1 MKKIS
6 HRFFVAIL
14 FLQIISVEIYAQQP
28 YRINPAN
35 GLPLLDGS
43 NNPIRNDKNYL
54 PIPSFYNDFNNE
66 SSTKLDF
73 EYGSN
78 LQINELSY
86 IVLEDMGED
95 NCNDNCTYNNPF
107 GGQVVVKVCNNGGF
121 FGSSLLPYPIAH
133 TYQLNASAS
142 TVKLIMKKY
151 SQDYIKGWYKDGT
164 CNWVRF
170 DKKFS
175 YTKGDLISKDA
186 FKYGYFE
193 ARFKVNRPP
202 GVSNTG
208 LGQCFWLFPIKNP
221 RNLQNYVSQY
231 CYSEIDIAE
240 NQPDNGIHGFGA
252 YVSKSDGDCPEMPD
266 LFSTN
271 DCGCPISC
279 GTDIKSIFHKFVE
292 QEEFHTYALEWTPSS
307 LKYFYD
313 NVLITTI
320 NNIGTNGKIPANF
333 DPMGIILD
341 IEGAKG
347 NFNYHSRCLEINDTT
362 TIFPFEFE
370 IDYVKQYKL
379 DLSQCNNIH
388 PTIYTQSGFENFTNN
403 PKVKAEIR
411 VGEDG
416 LNYPIAVNGGS
427 NVSLRAAYLIELN
440 EGFEVDINGEFF
452 ADVIGG
458 CDEGF

>member
-54 PIPSFYNDFNNE
+54 PIPSFYNDFN
-66 SSTKLDF
+66 SDLSTKLDF

-86 IVLEDMGED
+86 IVLEDVGED
-95 NCNDNCTYNNPF
+95 NCNDNCTYNIPF

-133 TYQLNASAS
+133 TYQFNGSAS

-151 SQDYIKGWYKDGT
+151 SQDYIKGWYKNGT

-175 YTKGDLISKDA
+175 YTKGQLISRDA

-202 GVSNTG
+202 GISNSG
-208 LGQCFWLFPIKNP
+208 LGQCFWMFPIKNP

-240 NQPDNGIHGFGA
+240 NQPDYGIHGFGA
-252 YVSKSDGDCPEMPD
+252 YVSKTDGDCPEKPD
-266 LFSTN
+266 NFSTN
-271 DCGCPISC
+271 ECGCPTSC
-279 GTDIKSIFHKFVE
+279 GTDVKSIFHKFVE

-341 IEGAKG
+341 IEGGDAIL
-347 NFNYHSRCLEINDTT
+347 NYQGRCSEIDIN

-379 DLSQCNNIH
+379 DLSQCNDIH

-416 LNYPIAVNGGS
+416 LYYPITVNGGS